1 MAKGDRMA
9 LIGWILSFICLFAG
23 LALRQDMPIGGSL
36 TLSNLLNIFA
46 LLACPIVWREL
57 PLGVSRR
64 QRIVAGFALVFAL
77 PIILF
82 PAH

>member
-1 MAKGDRMA
+1 MA
-9 LIGWILSFICLFAG
+9 LIGWILSFTCLFAG
-23 LALRQDMPIGGSL
+23 LALRQDLPIGGSV
-36 TLSNLLNIFA
+36 TISNLLIIFA

-57 PLGVSRR
+57 PIGVSRG
-64 QRIVAGFALVFAL
+64 QRIIAGLALVFAL

>member
-1 MAKGDRMA
+1 MA

-23 LALRQDMPIGGSL
+23 LALRQDLPIGGSV
-36 TLSNLLNIFA
+36 TVSNLLIIFA

-57 PLGVSRR
+57 PIGVSRS
-64 QRIVAGFALVFAL
+64 QRIIAGLALVFAL

-82 PAH
+82 PTH

>member
-1 MAKGDRMA
+1 MAKGDCMA

-36 TLSNLLNIFA
+36 TLSNLLIIFA

-57 PLGVSRR
+57 PLGVSRG

>member
-1 MAKGDRMA
+1 MA

-23 LALRQDMPIGGSL
+23 LALRQDLPIGGSV
-36 TLSNLLNIFA
+36 TISNLVIIFA

-57 PLGVSRR
+57 PIGVSRG
-64 QRIVAGFALVFAL
+64 QRVIAGLALVFAL

-82 PAH
+82 PTH